1 MKYNNTIFNQLLKM
15 LPRDKFEQDVL
26 REQANRYTKHFTAWN
41 QLLVNLYA
49 QVSGKKSLRDI
60 ETGLKMQ
67 QNSWYHM
74 GLTNA
79 VRSTIS
85 YANGKRP
92 YQIAENTFYHL
103 LKQCKDYAPKHKFR
117 FKNPLYTLDATVID
131 LCLSMFPW
139 AKFRKRKGAL
149 KIHTLLDHQGT
160 IPSFMVVTDAKQHEV
175 KVAQNIFLPVS
186 LDSIITIDKAYVDFQ
201 WLYSLKRQGIYF
213 VTRAKENMNY
223 RVVGQQEV
231 NSSKGLLADEEIML
245 TGFYTGQKYPEK
257 LRLVKYYDR
266 EHDKT
271 YEFLTNN
278 FHLSAYTI
286 AQIYKARW
294 QVEIFFKWIKQNLK
308 IKTFLGTSKNAVLTQ
323 IWTAMIYYLLLAY
336 IKYQTK
342 YKHSLLHL
350 TRVIKECLFKRAD
363 IIDLLNLS
371 LEKVQRLRD
380 PCCEM
385 SLF

>member
-1 MKYNNTIFNQLLKM
+1 M

>member
-1 MKYNNTIFNQLLKM
+1 
-15 LPRDKFEQDVL
+15 
-26 REQANRYTKHFTAWN
+26 
-41 QLLVNLYA
+41 
-49 QVSGKKSLRDI
+49 
-60 ETGLKMQ
+60 
-67 QNSWYHM
+67 
-74 GLTNA
+74 
-79 VRSTIS
+79 
-85 YANGKRP
+85 
-92 YQIAENTFYHL
+92 
-103 LKQCKDYAPKHKFR
+103 
-117 FKNPLYTLDATVID
+117 
-131 LCLSMFPW
+131 
-139 AKFRKRKGAL
+139 
-149 KIHTLLDHQGT
+149 
-160 IPSFMVVTDAKQHEV
+160 MVVTDAKQHEV

>member
-1 MKYNNTIFNQLLKM
+1 MKYNSTIFNQLLKM
-15 LPRDKFEQDVL
+15 LPRDRFEQDVA
-26 REQANRYTKHFTAWN
+26 RQQANRYTKHFTAWN

-67 QNSWYHM
+67 QNAWYHM

-103 LKQCKDYAPKHKFR
+103 LRQCKDYAPKHKFR

-175 KVAQNIFLPVS
+175 KVAQNLFLPVS

-201 WLYSLKRQGIYF
+201 WLYSLNRQGLYF

-231 NSSKGLLADEEIML
+231 NSSKGLLADEEITL
-245 TGFYTGQKYPEK
+245 TGFYTSQKYPEK
-257 LRLVKYYDR
+257 LRLVTYYDR
-266 EHDKT
+266 ENDKT
-271 YEFLTNN
+271 YKFLTNN

-294 QVEIFFKWIKQNLK
+294 QVELFFKWIKQNLK

-350 TRVIKECLFKRAD
+350 TRVIKECLFRKAD

-371 LEKVQRLRD
+371 LMKVQRLRD